1 MLIKNADIDG
11 EIRDIRVADGVVAQI
26 GTSLPNE
33 EAVIDADGCAVIR
46 GLTDNH
52 IHLCAYAAARDSLHL
67 KQLSDISDA
76 HLRVPIDQMLRVVD
90 YHEDLHGRIDKNV
103 LDSLAPGRIVRVQHQ
118 SGRAWVFSSAALR
131 DAGLVHETGEL
142 IGEEGTDLPNRV
154 DAQPDLGRASQAL
167 ACVGVT
173 RLTDATPYR
182 SLESAS
188 LLIDAVSVGAV
199 RQSVSFTGGPEIAAS
214 VPSGFSQG
222 PVKIVV
228 GDHDLPNVELLVEA
242 VNTARAHG
250 RNVAF
255 HCVTTAALA
264 LIVAAMRE
272 VGPSQFTHLDR
283 IEHAAVVPNEYV
295 DELKQL
301 RLVIVTQPG
310 FVHARGDRYLR
321 TVDRVDL
328 PFLYRCGSLV
338 AAGIAVYGSSDAPY
352 GPVDPWLAMRTAME
366 RRSASGAAVGKDESI
381 SALSALRAYVNSPQE
396 RWRDEVGPCVGD
408 LGDLVILGESLKGSL
423 SNLDSVSVRA
433 TVIGGDLVF
442 SRD

>member
-11 EIRDIRVADGVVAQI
+11 EIRDIRVADGVVVHI

-90 YHEDLHGRIDKNV
+90 YHEDLHGRIDKKV

-142 IGEEGTDLPNRV
+142 IGEEGTDLPTRV
-154 DAQPDLGRASQAL
+154 DAPPDLGRASQAL

-199 RQSVSFTGGPEIAAS
+199 RQSVLFTGGPEIAAS

-272 VGPSQFTHLDR
+272 VGPSQFTQLDR

-301 RLVIVTQPG
+301 QLVIVTQPG

-352 GPVDPWLAMRTAME
+352 GPVDPWLAMRTAIE
-366 RRSASGAAVGKDESI
+366 RRTASGAAVGKDESI

-423 SNLDSVSVRA
+423 SNFDSVSVRA

>member
-142 IGEEGTDLPNRV
+142 IGEEGTDLPTRV

-167 ACVGVT
+167 VCVGVT

>member
-142 IGEEGTDLPNRV
+142 IGEEGTDLPTRV

-352 GPVDPWLAMRTAME
+352 GPVDPWLAMRTAIE
-366 RRSASGAAVGKDESI
+366 RRTASGAAVGKDESI

-423 SNLDSVSVRA
+423 SNFDSVSVRA

>member
-11 EIRDIRVADGVVAQI
+11 VIRDIRVADGVVTEI
-26 GTSLPNE
+26 SSSLPNE

-76 HLRVPIDQMLRVVD
+76 HLRVPIDQTLRVVD
-90 YHEDLHGRIDKNV
+90 YHEDLHGRLDKYA

-118 SGRAWVFSSAALR
+118 SGRAWVLSSAALR
-131 DAGLVHETGEL
+131 NAGLVHETGVL
-142 IGEEGTDLPNRV
+142 IGEEGADLPSRV
-154 DAQPDLGRASQAL
+154 DAPPDLGRASQAL

-188 LLIDAVSVGAV
+188 LLIDAVTVGAV
-199 RQSVSFTGGPEIAAS
+199 RQSVSFTGAPEIAAS
-214 VPSGFSQG
+214 LPSAFAQG

-228 GDHDLPNVELLVEA
+228 GDHDLPSVESLVDA

-255 HCVTTAALA
+255 HCVTTTALA

-272 VGPSQFTHLDR
+272 VGPSQLAHFDR

-295 DELKQL
+295 DELKRL

-338 AAGIAVYGSSDAPY
+338 AAGIFVYGSSDAPY
-352 GPVDPWLAMRTAME
+352 GPVDPWLAMRTAID
-366 RRSASGAAVGKDESI
+366 RRTATGAVVGKDESV

-396 RWRDEVGPCVGD
+396 AWRDEVGPRVGD
-408 LGDLVILGESLKGSL
+408 PGDLVILGESLRGSL
-423 SNLDSVSVRA
+423 SHLNSVSVRA
-433 TVIGGDLVF
+433 TAIGGDLVF

>member
-11 EIRDIRVADGVVAQI
+11 ETRDIRVADGVVAQI

-142 IGEEGTDLPNRV
+142 IGEEGTDLPTRV
-154 DAQPDLGRASQAL
+154 DVQPDLGRASQAL

-338 AAGIAVYGSSDAPY
+338 AAGISVYGSSDAPY

>member
-142 IGEEGTDLPNRV
+142 IGEEGTDLPTRV

-408 LGDLVILGESLKGSL
+408 LGDLVILGESLKSSL

>member
-142 IGEEGTDLPNRV
+142 IGEEGTDLPTRV
-154 DAQPDLGRASQAL
+154 DVQPDLGRASQAL

-381 SALSALRAYVNSPQE
+381 SALSALRAYVNCPQE
-396 RWRDEVGPCVGD
+396 RWRDEVGPRVGD
-408 LGDLVILGESLKGSL
+408 PGDLVILGESLQGSL
-423 SNLDSVSVRA
+423 SHLNSVSVRA
-433 TVIGGDLVF
+433 TAIGGDLVF